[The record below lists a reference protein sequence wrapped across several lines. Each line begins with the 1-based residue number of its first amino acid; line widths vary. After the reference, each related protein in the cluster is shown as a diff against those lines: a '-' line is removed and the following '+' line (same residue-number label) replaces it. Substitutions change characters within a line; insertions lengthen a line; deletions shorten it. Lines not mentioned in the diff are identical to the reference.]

1 MFLKLENK
9 LLNLTKVFSLIDN
22 KVLTLNDAAK
32 LTNYSYWHFA
42 RLYDKYQKSGIETLF
57 KRNRNKKPSK
67 LNDNDIE
74 LLKKVYLELNQ
85 PQISL
90 LLYFTKLDY
99 PAFPKISGEWAR
111 KLLIRANIYCPGER
125 KKVFRKRFEAPL
137 PGILIQGDTSF
148 ERWLPDDEAYY
159 HLIVFIDDCSR
170 YCLGA
175 RLVEKDTIIEHFS
188 ILKTTIRNYGKFIA
202 LYYDNDEKYS
212 YIRHNNSR
220 FFTYTKE
227 DADLQVVRALS
238 EVGVD
243 VINSKLY
250 DHCGK
255 GKIERFI
262 ETVQLQLPVWF
273 RRYNVKTLPDANR
286 VLRYYIRY
294 YNTIQRHREI
304 GMTPHKKFL
313 ALQVDS
319 KFTPV
324 GQEIDLD
331 KIFSYR
337 YERKVNR
344 DNTLRFNGMVYQLK
358 RKPYVYS
365 YSGKKAEIRYLPDV
379 FLSIYIDNDLV
390 EYRKLLTDTKNTLK
404 SRNND
409 YEKVA
414 IL

>member
-1 MFLKLENK
+1 MFPKLENK
-9 LLNLTKVFSLIDN
+9 LLNLTKVFSLIEN
-22 KVLTLNDAAK
+22 NVLTLNDAAK
-32 LTNYSYWHFA
+32 LTNYSYWHFT
-42 RLYDKYQKSGIETLF
+42 RLYGKYQKSGIETLF
-57 KRNRNKKPSK
+57 KRNRNKKPTK
-67 LNDNDIE
+67 LNDNNIE

-99 PAFPKISGEWAR
+99 PSFPKISGEWVR
-111 KLLIRANIYCPGER
+111 QLLIRENVYCPGER
-125 KKVFRKRFEAPL
+125 KKVFRKRFEAPF
-137 PGILIQGDTSF
+137 PGILVQGDTSF
-148 ERWLPDDEAYY
+148 EQWIPDDETYY

-175 RLVEKDTIIEHFS
+175 ILVTRDTIIEHFS
-188 ILKTTIRNYGKFIA
+188 ILKTIVRNYGKFIA

-220 FFTYTKE
+220 FFDYTKE
-227 DADLQVVRALS
+227 EADLQVIRALS
-238 EVGVD
+238 EVGID

-250 DHCGK
+250 DPCGK

-273 RRYNVKTLPDANR
+273 RRYKVKTLSAANQI
-286 VLRYYIRY
+286 LRYYIRY
-294 YNTIQRHREI
+294 YNTIQIHREI
-304 GMTPHKKFL
+304 GMTPQKKFL
-313 ALQVDS
+313 ALRADS

-324 GQEIDLD
+324 GQEIDLA

-358 RKPYVYS
+358 RRPYIYS

-379 FLSIYIDNDLV
+379 FLSIYIDNELV